1 MRSASLRNAPEGIP
15 AIRLFARGVRVFSQD
30 QARQKSLLHAPEAQ
44 FQGNVCGKNNAG
56 LWPGAIKPV
65 VAPSLA
71 TFASCSHKWNR
82 RHCTRIRAVPN
93 TSEKRHKVL
102 FWNGMLHPD
111 LKSLSPAYFGMVMA
125 TGIVSLAA
133 NQIGLPVVA
142 WCLFVIA
149 MIAYIVLWWLTVLRI
164 SRHRRRFFLD
174 MIDHLRGPGFF
185 TMVAASS
192 ILGSEFLILAHNL
205 VAGFALWIIAIILW
219 LGLTYTIFTAFTIKE
234 EKPSLDQGISGAWLL
249 AVVATQSIAVLS
261 SLLAVQIDQP
271 YRLDLNFLA
280 LSMWLWGGMLYIWM
294 MSLIFY
300 RYAFFPFSP
309 GDLSPPYW
317 INMGAMAISTLAGSL
332 LIINSQDAPFLHSI
346 VPFMK
351 GFTVFYWATGTW
363 WIPMLV
369 ILGIWR
375 HVYKRFPLKYDPL
388 YWGAVFPLG
397 MYAVSTHQMA
407 HAMSFEFLYFLP
419 QTFSWI
425 AMLAWALTFWAYL
438 MTQLRRKKEP

>member
-1 MRSASLRNAPEGIP
+1 MPDA
-15 AIRLFARGVRVFSQD
+15 
-30 QARQKSLLHAPEAQ
+30 
-44 FQGNVCGKNNAG
+44 
-56 LWPGAIKPV
+56 
-65 VAPSLA
+65 
-71 TFASCSHKWNR
+71 
-82 RHCTRIRAVPN
+82 PN
-93 TSEKRHKVL
+93 TSHFSVVL
-102 FWNGMLHPD
+102 ENLRHPD
-111 LKSLSPAYFGMVMA
+111 LKTLSPAYFGMVMA

-133 NQIGLPVVA
+133 DQIGLPVVA
-142 WCLFVIA
+142 WALFAIACL
-149 MIAYIVLWWLTVLRI
+149 AYLVLWVLTVLRI
-164 SRHRRRFFLD
+164 RHHRARFFAD

-185 TMVAASS
+185 TIVAASS
-192 ILGSEFLILAHNL
+192 ILGSEFVLLAQSM
-205 VAGFALWIIAIILW
+205 VAGFALWGIALILW
-219 LGLTYTIFTAFTIKE
+219 IGLTYTIFTAFTIKE
-234 EKPSLDQGISGAWLL
+234 DKPTLDQGISGAWLL

-261 SLLAVQIDQP
+261 SLLAVRIDQP

-300 RYAFFPFSP
+300 RYTFFRFSP

-332 LIINSQDAPFLHSI
+332 LIINSDDAPFLHSI

-397 MYAVSTHQMA
+397 MYAVSTFQMA
-407 HAMSFEFLYFLP
+407 RALKFDFLEFLP
-419 QTFSWI
+419 VVFSWI
-425 AMLAWALTFWAYL
+425 ALPVWALAFVAYL
-438 MTQLRRKKEP
+438 RTLLRARRPS